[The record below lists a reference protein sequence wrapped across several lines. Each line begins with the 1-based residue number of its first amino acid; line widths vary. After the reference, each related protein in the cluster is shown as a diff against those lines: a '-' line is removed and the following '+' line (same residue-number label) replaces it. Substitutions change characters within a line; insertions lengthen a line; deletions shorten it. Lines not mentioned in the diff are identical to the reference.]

1 LFDLTIP
8 LKCINK
14 FMQIISFFF
23 FKFVRSNEFEL
34 NLFILKNLTK
44 ESENLFNK
52 KKVLFKIISYQPA
65 IIMPI

>member
-1 LFDLTIP
+1 
-8 LKCINK
+8 
-14 FMQIISFFF
+14 MQIISFFF